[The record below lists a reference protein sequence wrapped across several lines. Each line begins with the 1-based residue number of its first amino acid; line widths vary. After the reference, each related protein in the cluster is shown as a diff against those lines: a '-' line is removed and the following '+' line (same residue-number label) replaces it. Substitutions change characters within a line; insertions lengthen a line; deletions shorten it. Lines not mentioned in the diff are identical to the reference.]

1 MVSLEQKE
9 KNKKYILDNLEEY
22 IIDSRGNFV
31 NTNDEKFCS
40 DYFVFYPDSL
50 TSEGYQKV
58 YREVY
63 RKVKNKPRKID
74 EEREKIKL
82 GESILADLDN
92 RELSYR
98 LKGFRNKQTGR
109 EVDLFDCH
117 FTTYYEIVG
126 ELGYSFN
133 IWKKY
138 DNNKE
143 YLERLRKEREWIKLI
158 KSPSSQSSHEN
169 NPPFSEHNPQSEI
182 NQNINIPSVTQP
194 TPNSVKQ
201 VSIQP
206 KNNSLPSADQIQQ
219 HFDQDKDRKLVTNKF
234 TFSPSAICKSE

>member
-133 IWKKY
+133 I
-138 DNNKE
+138 
-143 YLERLRKEREWIKLI
+143 
-158 KSPSSQSSHEN
+158 
-169 NPPFSEHNPQSEI
+169 
-182 NQNINIPSVTQP
+182 
-194 TPNSVKQ
+194 
-201 VSIQP
+201 
-206 KNNSLPSADQIQQ
+206 
-219 HFDQDKDRKLVTNKF
+219 
-234 TFSPSAICKSE
+234 